1 MPSNILKFAQ
11 DKRFRFIFTGLLSA
25 STYFALSYCAQ
36 KLLAWSPFS
45 ASNTAYMIAFCGS
58 YTLQKN
64 WTFNSSLPHRR
75 TLVRYSILQV
85 SCSLL
90 TGLVA
95 HISLKTAPN
104 QLFLAVACATVF
116 AGILSY
122 VLSNI
127 WIFNDDSN

>member
-1 MPSNILKFAQ
+1 MPSNILQLIQ
-11 DKRFRFIFTGLLSA
+11 DKRFRFIITGLLSA
-25 STYFALSYCAQ
+25 SSYFVLSYCAQ
-36 KLLAWSPFS
+36 KILAWSPFI

-58 YTLQKN
+58 CMLQKN

-75 TLVRYSILQV
+75 TLARYGILQV

-90 TGLVA
+90 TALVA
-95 HISLKTAPN
+95 HISLRTAPN
-104 QLFLAVACATVF
+104 QLFLAVACATFF